1 MTPTNESLI
10 RERDFYRSKLEGLEK
25 QVKVLETD
33 NAYLQKQLDSLRVR
47 LKEMNEKSFHRNKRF
62 RRN

>member
-25 QVKVLETD
+25 SHLNYSSK
-33 NAYLQKQLDSLRVR
+33 YIKRI
-47 LKEMNEKSFHRNKRF
+47 KGKYKRNTRA
-62 RRN
+62 